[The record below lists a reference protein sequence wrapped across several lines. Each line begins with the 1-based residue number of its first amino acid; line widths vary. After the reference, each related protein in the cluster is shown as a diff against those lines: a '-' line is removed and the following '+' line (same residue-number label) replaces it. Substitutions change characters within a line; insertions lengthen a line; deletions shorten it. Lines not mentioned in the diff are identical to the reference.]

1 MSAALLDQL
10 EENRL
15 YDIQLTVCEAD
26 ETLTVLNGKV
36 LKKEINSET
45 MYTIED
51 NGYSSEGDVVEIKT
65 YTYTFYNMRNEPVGT
80 LVQKGRYLY
89 LKYNKDGTTV
99 RVGCSIKI
107 KKALLF

>member
-10 EENRL
+10 EENRF
-15 YDIQLTVCEAD
+15 YDIQLTVCEAR
-26 ETLTVLNGKV
+26 ERLRVLNGKV
-36 LKKEINSET
+36 FKKKESEPL
-45 MYTIED
+45 YTIKKD
-51 NGYSSEGDVVEIKT
+51 NGYNSDGEVVEIDT

-89 LKYNKDGTTV
+89 LKYNEDGNTV

-107 KKALLF
+107 KKAFLF